1 MFSIVFWRHHA
12 RGAAVLHVSRGGAA
26 YLKGRQPRQAWPPVC
41 ALLLAEVRLRRALDR
56 ARHAGDLAD
65 LAEDF
70 LDHQDLARTE
80 AGGAAAPGAGA
91 RAAELLALAQ

>member
-1 MFSIVFWRHHA
+1 MFSIVFWRHRA
-12 RGAAVLHVSRGGAA
+12 RGAAVLHVSQGGAA
-26 YLKGRQPRQAWPPVC
+26 YLKGRQPRQEWPPVC

-70 LDHQDLARTE
+70 LDHQDLARAQT
-80 AGGAAAPGAGA
+80 GGAGC